1 MVRTINPNGDS
12 NPLYSSASASTL
24 FFRADDGTV
33 GVELWKLTIA
43 SVTDSPP
50 PTSSGSVYVAPVVV
64 PEVVPVVPSTI
75 RQTTI
80 RKATDDKPA
89 RLLGT
94 SLDKD
99 VMFIADSAKL
109 SPQAKKSLRQAARLA
124 MASDG
129 KVAVTG
135 FAAMTNRGSSYERS
149 VALKRTR
156 VVARFL
162 RAKGFDDWIYFH
174 GLSGRQSLAFEGA
187 PRRVEIRILK

>member
-1 MVRTINPNGDS
+1 MH
-12 NPLYSSASASTL
+12 LSASASTL

-64 PEVVPVVPSTI
+64 PQVVPVVPSTI

-89 RLLGT
+89 RLLGR

-99 VMFIADSAKL
+99 VLFVADSARL
-109 SPQAKKSLRQAARLA
+109 SPEAKKSLRQAARLA

-129 KVAVTG
+129 KFAVTG
-135 FAAMTNRGSSYERS
+135 FAAITNRGSAYEKS
-149 VALKRTR
+149 VAQKRALA
-156 VVARFL
+156 VARYL
-162 RAKGFDDWIYFH
+162 RAQGFDDWIYYQ
-174 GLSGRQSLAFEGA
+174 GLSGRQGLAFDGD
-187 PRRVEIRILK
+187 PRRVEIRILN